1 MRLSPLVLTIHLVCA
16 GCQQAPAPKPT
27 AAPPPPLEALE
38 RKLRL
43 QDRWL
48 AALIEQNE
56 LLTAQSASPP
66 PGAASPTPPTSAIIV
81 PPPPP
86 MVATPEPKLDVPIL
100 EPNAEGVVDARRRD
114 ANPTGSSPETASRD
128 ISLQVQG
135 LIGGPAP
142 SALING
148 RIYALGDSVDTLRLE
163 YVGSSSLLL
172 RGTVFAVRLAPS
184 PIPQRI
190 RVSL

>member
-1 MRLSPLVLTIHLVCA
+1 MRLSSLVVVFLLVCG
-16 GCQQAPAPKPT
+16 GCQQAPAPKPAA
-27 AAPPPPLEALE
+27 AAPPSEALE

-56 LLTAQSASPP
+56 LLTAASASPP
-66 PGAASPTPPTSAIIV
+66 PGAASPTPPTSAPIV

-86 MVATPEPKLDVPIL
+86 VVVTPEPKLDVPIL
-100 EPNAEGVVDARRRD
+100 EPNAEGVVDARRRETAPAA
-114 ANPTGSSPETASRD
+114 ANAETASRD
-128 ISLQVQG
+128 IILQVQG
-135 LIGGPAP
+135 LVGGPTP

-148 RIYALGDSVDTLRLE
+148 RIYSVGDSVDSLRLE
-163 YVGSSSLLL
+163 FVGSSSLLL
-172 RGTVFAVRLAPS
+172 RGTGFAVRLAPS
-184 PIPQRI
+184 PMSQRI